1 MSGIK
6 QTQVA
11 ENLIEFVHLLRLM
24 GLRISA
30 AEVLDAFK
38 ALEQVE
44 LSHKPSFKAAL
55 QCTLIKKPEDLPVF
69 QEVFRVY
76 FAPPEQKEEWIAQGE
91 AKERELQQKIAQAEE
106 ELVFQGE
113 SVDLTVEEKLIYA
126 NLNQEARARLQ
137 DFLKQSSEGKNVGPN
152 FRPLI
157 ESLVRR
163 HLQYW
168 QNQGVEGD
176 RFSIPDTGNEEWNYL
191 LEQVAEGLEQEYEH
205 LLREDMQ
212 KISEEM
218 RPEALRVI
226 HLLSRRLAT
235 RISRRYR
242 QSRQRL
248 KLDLR
253 KTIRR
258 SIDSGGTMFR
268 LSYKS
273 KRIAKP
279 QLVLICDV
287 SGSMNPY
294 VSFTMQFILGL
305 VSVTSKIET
314 FLFAEHLKK
323 TTSWFAKGV
332 ELDDMLDM
340 VSGGRKSIGN
350 GTDLYRSLTELWQHH
365 RPLLQK
371 NTIVIILSDTK
382 TMNSQEAALEL
393 AKIREQVREIVW
405 LNTLPSDSWDKH
417 PTVAAFQPFCQMHQC
432 NTIKDLEEIISR
444 QLLTI

>member
-1 MSGIK
+1 MSGMK

-30 AEVLDAFK
+30 AEVLDAFR

-44 LSHKPSFKAAL
+44 LAHKPSFKAAL

-76 FAPPEQKEEWIAQGE
+76 FAPPEQKGEWFAQRE

-106 ELVFQGE
+106 ELLFQGE

-126 NLNQEARARLQ
+126 NLDQQAKQRLQ
-137 DFLKQSSEGKNVGPN
+137 DFLQQSSEGKNVGPN
-152 FRPLI
+152 FKPVI

-168 QNQGVEGD
+168 QNRGVEEE
-176 RFSIPDTGNEEWNYL
+176 RFFIPDTGNEEWNYL
-191 LEQVAEGLEQEYEH
+191 LEQVAEGLQQEYGH
-205 LLREDMQ
+205 LLQEDMQ
-212 KISEEM
+212 KISQEM
-218 RPEALRVI
+218 WPEALRVI

-253 KTIRR
+253 KTIRH
-258 SIDSGGTMFR
+258 SISSGGTMFR

-279 QLVLICDV
+279 QLLLICDV

-305 VSVTSKIET
+305 VSVTGKIET
-314 FLFAEHLKK
+314 FLFAEHLTK
-323 TTSWFAKGV
+323 TTSWFEKGV
-332 ELDDMLDM
+332 ELDEMLDM

-350 GTDLYRSLTELWQHH
+350 GTDLYRSLKELWQHY

-393 AKIREQVREIVW
+393 GQLREQVREIVW
-405 LNTLPSDSWDKH
+405 LNTLPADTWDKH
-417 PTVAAFQPFCQMHQC
+417 PTVAVFQPFCQMYQC

>member
-1 MSGIK
+1 MDGIK

-30 AEVLDAFK
+30 AEVLDAFR

-44 LSHKPSFKAAL
+44 LAHKPSFKAAL
-55 QCTLIKKPEDLPVF
+55 QCTLIKKTEDLPVF

-91 AKERELQQKIAQAEE
+91 AKEQELQQKIAQAEE

-113 SVDLTVEEKLIYA
+113 PVDLTVEEKLIYS
-126 NLNQEARARLQ
+126 NLDQGAKERLQ
-137 DFLKQSSEGKNVGPN
+137 DFLQQSSEGKNVGPN

-176 RFSIPDTGNEEWNYL
+176 SFSIPDTGNEEWNYL
-191 LEQVAEGLEQEYEH
+191 LEQVAEGLQQEYEH

-212 KISEEM
+212 KISDEM

-253 KTIRR
+253 KTIRQ
-258 SIDSGGTMFR
+258 SIGSGGTMFR

-279 QLVLICDV
+279 QLLLICDV

-314 FLFAEHLKK
+314 FLFAEHLKR
-323 TTSWFAKGV
+323 TTSWFEKGIGL
-332 ELDDMLDM
+332 EDMLDM

-350 GTDLYRSLTELWQHH
+350 GTDLYQSLKELWQHH

-371 NTIVIILSDTK
+371 NTIAIILSDTK
-382 TMNSQEAALEL
+382 TMNSKEAALEL
-393 AKIREQVREIVW
+393 ARIREQVREIVW

-417 PTVAAFQPFCQMHQC
+417 PTVAVFQPFCQMYQC